1 MIIYVSEGYLFFKYS
16 LFFLGGGRE
25 GDSVPNDLVLND
37 QEDI

>member
-16 LFFLGGGRE
+16 LFFLGGG

>member
-1 MIIYVSEGYLFFKYS
+1 MCQKVIYFSNS
-16 LFFLGGGRE
+16 LFFLGGGG

>member
-16 LFFLGGGRE
+16 LFFLGGGE